1 MAERRHNIL
10 TGEWVIVSPE
20 RVKRPWQGAQA
31 SPTAVVSDRWRH
43 DCYLCPRNQRVGGQM
58 NPDYRG
64 TFAFD
69 NDFPAI
75 DDTHVA
81 ASGDPLLRVDSV
93 TGRSRVLCF
102 SPRHDTTLATLSA
115 AELDE
120 VIDLWAAEFASL
132 GKDHA
137 WVQVFENKGAMMGAS
152 SPHPHGQVWA
162 TSVVP
167 TIARREDAHQRDYAG
182 SAGAAQTG
190 ATLLLD
196 YARRE
201 LALGERLVAR
211 NARWLAVVPYWAA
224 WPFETLLLPLEHRCR
239 FDDLDARDRDDLAAI
254 LARLLPAYDRLFD
267 VSCPYSMG
275 WHSRGRDH
283 GAHWQLHAHI
293 YPPLLRSASVRKFMV
308 GFEMFAETQRDLTPE
323 VAAARLRS
331 LVSD

>member
-10 TGEWVIVSPE
+10 TGEWVIVSPG
-20 RVKRPWQGAQA
+20 RVKRPWQGAEA
-31 SPTAVVSDRWRH
+31 TATAGASDRWRR
-43 DCYLCPRNQRVGGQM
+43 DCYLCPRNPRVGGAS
-58 NPDYRG
+58 NPDYSG

-69 NDFPAI
+69 NDFPAL
-75 DDTHVA
+75 DDTNVVA
-81 ASGDPLLRVDSV
+81 SADPLLQVDSV
-93 TGRSRVLCF
+93 TGRCRVLCF
-102 SPRHDTTLATLSA
+102 SPRHDATLATLSG
-115 AELDE
+115 AELAR
-120 VIDLWAAEFASL
+120 VIDLWGEEFASL

-162 TSVVP
+162 TSAVP
-167 TIARREDAHQRDYAG
+167 TIARREDARQRDYAR
-182 SAGAAQTG
+182 SG

-196 YARRE
+196 YAHRE
-201 LALGERLVAR
+201 IALGERVVAR

-224 WPFETLLLPLEHRCR
+224 WPFETLVLPLEHRCR

-275 WHSRGRDH
+275 WHGRGRDH

-308 GFEMFAETQRDLTPE
+308 GFEMLGETQRDVTPE
-323 VAAARLRS
+323 AAAARLRN